1 MVPSQYSQYWVFRFP
16 SRGIARR
23 SEKGLGMLPAF
34 DLLLFTD
41 DLSQT
46 GGGSWLTALQ
56 DMWEPKRRRQSCGTR
71 SRRQFEFGNPY
82 LAVACYS
89 TISTSVTGQPIT
101 PIYPWFS
108 VRILGFRL
116 FLQCGTEKTTCH
128 RLIWRLPGGR
138 RCWSKNLVWW

>member
-71 SRRQFEFGNPY
+71 SRRQFDSEID
-82 LAVACYS
+82 
-89 TISTSVTGQPIT
+89 T
-101 PIYPWFS
+101 W
-108 VRILGFRL
+108 
-116 FLQCGTEKTTCH
+116 LQCTILAIGNSLTGH
-128 RLIWRLPGGR
+128 PIALIHP
-138 RCWSKNLVWW
+138 